1 MQKSKKKDQSYI
13 NTASCLGAFMALK
26 LAAGAKNGP
35 RLCYGKF
42 KEASREMRNTSHAAA
57 ACGGEK
63 EARLFGSGTERR
75 RDMLADIWIAP

>member
-1 MQKSKKKDQSYI
+1 MQKSKKWIKATLI
-13 NTASCLGAFMALK
+13 LPACLGAFMALK

-35 RLCYGKF
+35 RLCYEKF

-63 EARLFGSGTERR
+63 EAHLFGSGTEWR